1 MKYTPE
7 QIKQMAREF
16 MNSLNSGDPRAPEV
30 TRRLLHYGWG
40 PYQSI
45 ANIKALAK

>member
-7 QIKQMAREF
+7 QIKQMAKYF
-16 MNSLNSGDPRAPEV
+16 INAVVYNDNRAQEII
-30 TRRLLHYGWG
+30 RRLEQRGW
-40 PYQSI
+40 PMEHSF